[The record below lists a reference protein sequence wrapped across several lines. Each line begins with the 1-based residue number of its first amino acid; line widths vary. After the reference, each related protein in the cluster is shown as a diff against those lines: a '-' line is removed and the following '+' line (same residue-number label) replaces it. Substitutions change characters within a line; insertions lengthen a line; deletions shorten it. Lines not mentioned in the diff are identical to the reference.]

1 MLIKELIQALQQ
13 LPQDLPVYYIDD
25 GSYVEANKLVPTELS
40 NTKWNIL
47 LPARYHKDNPELD
60 VLVGDVFDALVLDSC
75 LYKEKDNN
83 A

>member
-1 MLIKELIQALQQ
+1 MLIKDLILALQQ

-25 GSYVEANKLVPTELS
+25 GSYVEVNKLVPTELS

-60 VLVGDVFDALVLDSC
+60 VLVGDVFDALVLDHEFFKQST
-75 LYKEKDNN
+75 KD
-83 A
+83 